1 MKTAVV
7 NGQEISAEAVNF
19 ELDRLVRFYM
29 GHGMTMAEIR
39 QNLPK
44 LEAKA
49 LDQAIG
55 AKLLLDQAARLDI
68 PVTGKD
74 IDAEVARVVQ
84 QVGGEE
90 NYKKALAAQGISEA
104 DFRKELEKGARVNML
119 VNQAC
124 AHVADPTEDE
134 VTAFYEAHK
143 AEYVEPHQVLCQH
156 ILVKGSN
163 DAALD
168 KIKEIRERI
177 VNDKADFAEEAKKH
191 SDCPSGA
198 QGGSLGWF
206 GRGMM
211 VPEFDKA
218 AFEMKKGEVSGV
230 VTTEFG
236 YHIIYKADERGG
248 GQQTIVDVH
257 DQIKDL
263 LRHEARGKAMD
274 AYVAELREKATIE
287 YKDVKHECSCG
298 HGHSHSHDCGCGH
311 HH

>member
-1 MKTAVV
+1 MKTAIV

-68 PVTGKD
+68 PVTEKD

-143 AEYVEPHQVLCQH
+143 QEYVEPHQVLCQH

-211 VPEFDKA
+211 VPEFDKV

-287 YKDVKHECSCG
+287 YKDIKHECSCG
-298 HGHSHSHDCGCGH
+298 HDHSHGHDCGCGH

>member
-7 NGQEISAEAVNF
+7 NGQEITAEAVHF
-19 ELDRLVRFYM
+19 ELDRLVRFYTS
-29 GHGMTMAEIR
+29 HGMTVDEIR
-39 QNLPK
+39 KNLPK

-55 AKLLLDQAARLDI
+55 AKLLLEQAAVVEL
-68 PVTGKD
+68 PVTAAD
-74 IDAEVARVVQ
+74 VDAEVARVVA
-84 QVGGEE
+84 QVGGEA
-90 NYKKALAAQGISEA
+90 NYKKALAAQGLDEGA
-104 DFRKELEKGARVNML
+104 FRRELEKGVRVNML
-119 VNQAC
+119 VGQAC
-124 AHVADPTEDE
+124 AHVADPTEEE
-134 VTAFYEAHK
+134 VAAFYEAHK
-143 AEYVEPHQVLCQH
+143 SEYVAEPQVLCQH
-156 ILVKGSN
+156 ILVKGSD

-168 KIKEIRERI
+168 KITAIRERI
-177 VNDKADFAEEAKKH
+177 VADKADFAEEAKKH

-218 AFEMKKGEVSGV
+218 AFGMKKGEVSDI

-274 AYVAELREKATIE
+274 AYVAELREKATIT
-287 YKDVKHECSCG
+287 YKDVPHD
-298 HGHSHSHDCGCGH
+298 HGHACGCGH

>member
-55 AKLLLDQAARLDI
+55 AKLLLDQAQRLDI
-68 PVTGKD
+68 PVTEKD

-84 QVGGEE
+84 QVG
-90 NYKKALAAQGISEA
+90 
-104 DFRKELEKGARVNML
+104 ML

-218 AFEMKKGEVSGV
+218 AFEMKKGEVSGI

-236 YHIIYKADERGG
+236 YHIIYKADEKGG

-298 HGHSHSHDCGCGH
+298 HDHGHGHDCGCGRH
-311 HH
+311 H